1 MIFFLSRT
9 RIIIGFYVKVNE
21 LRLICCTVR
30 NSELLQVSVKLLYER
45 MTKSAEKRN
54 AGESK
59 RSDYESSEKAKTST
73 GGNEGSVFKSGKAV
87 IIYAIIGLLFI
98 AAVSFISASVIQ
110 KDQNHDTLKE
120 VNNTKILV
128 SESGKNRKSNKKTII
143 KNGKQFVVLSKK
155 EVSRSLSL
163 LKVMFLGPRTAKEK
177 KFVGQEKENF
187 DHTIR
192 KLNFNDYR
200 IDGIKFDKIE
210 FEKTHLNNIDYKN
223 IGFKD

>member
-1 MIFFLSRT
+1 
-9 RIIIGFYVKVNE
+9 
-21 LRLICCTVR
+21 
-30 NSELLQVSVKLLYER
+30 

-54 AGESK
+54 AGKSK
-59 RSDYESSEKAKTST
+59 RSDYESSEKTNTST
-73 GGNEGSVFKSGKAV
+73 GENEGSVFKSGKAV

-120 VNNTKILV
+120 VNKTKILV

-163 LKVMFLGPRTAKEK
+163 LKVLFLGPRTAKEK
-177 KFVGQEKENF
+177 ESISREKENF

-200 IDGIKFDKIE
+200 INGIKFDKIE
-210 FEKTHLNNIDYKN
+210 FEKAHLDNIDYKN
-223 IGFKD
+223 IGFRY